1 METNVPRAKR
11 IVLTVPVAYRVAG
24 EEEWFHGRM
33 LNLSESGV
41 MFGPTGL
48 QRGKRV
54 EVMFSTPIRVE
65 SIAPGKL
72 ICFAEVVRTTP
83 TGHAAARFH
92 EWRFL
97 LET

>member
-1 METNVPRAKR
+1 MPRANR
-11 IVLTVPVAYRVAG
+11 IALRVPIAYRVAG
-24 EEEWFHGRM
+24 EEEWFQGRM
-33 LNLSESGV
+33 LNISESGV

-54 EVMFSTPIRVE
+54 EVIFSTPIPVE

-83 TGHAAARFH
+83 TGLAAARFH

-97 LET
+97 LES